1 MYGPTHIKENVTVGT
16 IVISVRARFVFLVH
30 VVRPSTVPRS
40 QRVYLC
46 ISMNNDNDNNNNNIN
61 YNDNDNNSYHDSNKD
76 GNK

>member
-76 GNK
+76 DNK